1 MKRETVRYREIT
13 VRPSAVQFIIDE
25 LPLLTLCIA
34 GWAYGGMEKAP
45 LATVAILFA
54 VLLSLI
60 LIYRL
65 IYLKRTRYHVGS
77 ERLTTGYGVFQRSIG
92 YIELYR
98 VVDFQERQSLLQQIF
113 GLKTVTVL
121 STDRTTPRLEM
132 TGLPKRIGIV
142 DIIRER
148 VEFNRQTKG
157 IHEITNL

>member
-1 MKRETVRYREIT
+1 MQNIQIYRDISLCPKT
-13 VRPSAVQFIIDE
+13 MQFFIDE
-25 LPLLTLCIA
+25 LPLLTLCVA
-34 GWAYGGMEKAP
+34 GWAYGGMDDAP
-45 LATVAILFA
+45 LGTVAFLFV

-65 IYLKRTRYHVGS
+65 IYLKRIRYRVGS
-77 ERLTTGYGVFQRSIG
+77 ERLVSDHGVFQRSTG

-98 VVDFQERQSLLQQIF
+98 VVDFQERQSLMQQIF
-113 GLKTVTVL
+113 GLKNVTVF

-132 TGLPKRIGIV
+132 TGLPKRIDIV

-148 VEFNRQTKG
+148 VEYNRKIKG

>member
-1 MKRETVRYREIT
+1 MKRETDRYRKIT
-13 VRPSAVQFIIDE
+13 LQPSMVQFIIDE
-25 LPLLTLCIA
+25 LYLLTLCVA
-34 GWAYGGMEKAP
+34 GWAYGGMEDVP
-45 LATVAILFA
+45 LGTVATLFA

-65 IYLKRTRYHVGS
+65 IYLKRIRYRVGS
-77 ERLTTGYGVFQRSIG
+77 ERLVSDHGVFQRSTG

-98 VVDFQERQSLLQQIF
+98 VVDFQERQTLLQQVF
-113 GLKTVTVL
+113 GLKSVTVL

-132 TGLPKRIGIV
+132 TGLPKRIDIV

-148 VEFNRQTKG
+148 VEYNRQTKS

>member
-1 MKRETVRYREIT
+1 MKRETDRYREIT
-13 VRPSAVQFIIDE
+13 LQPSMVQFIIDE
-25 LPLLTLCIA
+25 LYLLTLCVA
-34 GWAYGGMEKAP
+34 GWAYGGMDDAP
-45 LATVAILFA
+45 LGTVATLFA

-65 IYLKRTRYHVGS
+65 IYLKRIRYHIGS
-77 ERLTTGYGVFQRSIG
+77 EQLTTGHGVFLRSVG

-98 VVDFQERQSLLQQIF
+98 VVDFQERQTLLQQVF

-132 TGLPKRIGIV
+132 TGLPKRIDIV

-148 VEFNRQTKG
+148 VEYNRKTKG